1 MTAPPDPEPLTTSAA
16 RKAVR
21 AALQSG
27 KIEFSGHAQREMKKD
42 ALETTDCVNVLR
54 GGVVEP
60 PELDAGTWR
69 YRVATQRICVVVAL
83 PMAAKIRVVTV
94 WRKRA

>member
-1 MTAPPDPEPLTTSAA
+1 MAAAPDPEPLTTGAA
-16 RKAVR
+16 KKAIR

-42 ALETTDCVNVLR
+42 DLQTTDCVNVLR

-60 PELDAGTWR
+60 PELADGTWR
-69 YRVATQRICVVVAL
+69 YRVSTPRICVVVAL

-94 WRKRA
+94 WRKMA